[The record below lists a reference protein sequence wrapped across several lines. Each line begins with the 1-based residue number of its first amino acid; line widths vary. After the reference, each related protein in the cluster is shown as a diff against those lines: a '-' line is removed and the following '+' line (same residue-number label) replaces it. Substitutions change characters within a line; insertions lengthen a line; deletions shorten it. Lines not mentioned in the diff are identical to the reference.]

1 MVRIAGK
8 GHQKVAAQS
17 GSVPHQRATH
27 ALNIVVAGS
36 LGALHLL
43 NPTFAAQ
50 HIWQGAHGA
59 GLPLQMVGAWWAAVA
74 LLSAL
79 GMRSPFKYR

>member
-1 MVRIAGK
+1 MAS
-8 GHQKVAAQS
+8 VA
-17 GSVPHQRATH
+17 RLRRLH

-43 NPTFAAQ
+43 NPTLAAQ
-50 HIWQGAHGA
+50 HIWQGARGA
-59 GLPLQMVGAWWAAVA
+59 GMPLQMVGAWWAAVA